1 VPLEA
6 LPDIKIYR
14 FSHTFSVKSQAR
26 STRIVLRSG
35 HVLFP
40 DKELTV
46 RIIIAALAYQAL
58 AIQAGAVRPTATRAL
73 VIQAVAIR
81 LAGSQAPVM
90 AQAQTPATGGR
101 AQQPAG
107 QPPSRG
113 RRGPPPQPQQ
123 QQGAEYFVGSW
134 HFEWTGRESAVSVGP
149 RTGTVTFTRKGDS
162 DVLDMLT
169 EGQTD
174 AGTTYKESGTAEW
187 NDAQKTL
194 TLREQLSNG
203 MELVS
208 PGNWSS
214 PLSIRSESQPVR
226 TGSQTIRV
234 RRTYMIVSAQSF
246 TLAEEMS
253 VDGGPFQ
260 RLGNAT
266 FSKSQP

>member
-1 VPLEA
+1 M
-6 LPDIKIYR
+6 
-14 FSHTFSVKSQAR
+14 
-26 STRIVLRSG
+26 
-35 HVLFP
+35 
-40 DKELTV
+40 
-46 RIIIAALAYQAL
+46 RIIIAALACQALALQPATIQPVAMEASAIQAAAVRPAAVRALAIQDAAIRRAAIQAL
-58 AIQAGAVRPTATRAL
+58 AIQA
-73 VIQAVAIR
+73 VAIR
-81 LAGSQAPVM
+81 PAAIQAPVLAR
-90 AQAQTPATGGR
+90 AQSPATGGR

-123 QQGAEYFVGSW
+123 HQGAEYFIGSW
-134 HFEWTGRESAVSVGP
+134 LFEWTGRESAVSVGP
-149 RTGTVTFTRKGDS
+149 RTGTVTFTRRGDS

-174 AGTTYKESGTAEW
+174 AGTAYRESGTAEW

-194 TLREQLSNG
+194 TLREKLSNG
-203 MELVS
+203 VELVN

-226 TGSQTIRV
+226 TGGQTIRV